1 MTKRIVTGLILTVVM
16 AGAVGF
22 GPFWVLAPLLSLAV
36 LAALYEFL
44 RLPGDTLKVID
55 RVAGLVAGASLLSV
69 AALCHHE
76 AVMPMMVLTLAGLT
90 VGLLLLVLF
99 TPHPI
104 EQAGPRAAALLTG
117 LFYVA
122 LLGSFALMIA
132 RPETGREGR
141 FVLLLVAVVTWLND
155 SMAFFGGKLLGRHKL
170 YPTVSPKKTWEGS
183 IAGLMGSVLGAFVVK
198 WIFIGLVDDPEF
210 QGRLSLAHLVG
221 FALLGGALGQVGDL
235 VESVFKRSYGI
246 KDSGTIL
253 PGHGGLLDR
262 IDAFLFVA
270 PFGFFWFYLPGLSF
284 YF

>member
-1 MTKRIVTGLILTVVM
+1 MTKRIITGLILTVVVV
-16 AGAVGF
+16 GAVGF
-22 GPFWVLAPLLSLAV
+22 GPFWVLAPLLSLAI

-44 RLPGDTLKVID
+44 KLPGDLLKTGD
-55 RVAGLVAGASLLSV
+55 RVAGMMAGAFLLAV
-69 AALCHHE
+69 AALWHHE
-76 AVMPMMVLTLAGLT
+76 AVMPIMVLTIASLS

-104 EQAGPRAAALLTG
+104 ERAGSRAAALLTG

-122 LLGSFALMIA
+122 LLGSFAVMIA
-132 RPETGREGR
+132 RPETGQEGR

-183 IAGLMGSVLGAFVVK
+183 IAGLAGSVLGAFLVK
-198 WIFIGLVDDPEF
+198 WLFIGLVDDPDF
-210 QGRLSLAHLVG
+210 QWKLSHVQLVG